1 MLFKTKLTNAMLV
14 FMVFMCLW
22 QLDVSVL
29 YSLDILDQAGILVLF
44 KLLRIGSIMLPVAF
58 LYVGY
63 VTLKYQIKENVKWMN
78 WIINKYTLGI
88 YGAWSLFI
96 YAVNWTTYGVTGLI
110 TIPGG
115 TTTILYP
122 VYGEWGA
129 LFVNHIKLLIV
140 SIVLTLISSRKISD
154 NYLRSFLT
162 SFSLTFLFTYMI
174 GVLNLKAGTFI
185 YSSQIAVM
193 FFSIFI
199 FFIFVRLSTKIIR
212 ETSQILKR
220 KAKEEQI
227 EINTSGLIH
236 EIGNPLTVVNG
247 YSALLTQN
255 EQLDPRAKGMVN
267 QITVAGSH
275 MSSIITNY
283 DQFIKSGKINR
294 ADTDIME
301 VIQEALVLTSIR
313 IKEKNVIMDLS
324 EQRRMAASM
333 DKDKMRQVFTNLI
346 NNSIEAMEGKERK
359 VIKITIFSKN
369 NEGTIIFADTGAG
382 VAREE
387 WDRIFTPFHTT
398 KDTGMGLGLSISQR
412 ILNSHG
418 GYIEILK
425 SDASGTEF
433 KVSIPLIDYKTFVTG
448 QDMDAK

>member
-1 MLFKTKLTNAMLV
+1 
-14 FMVFMCLW
+14 
-22 QLDVSVL
+22 
-29 YSLDILDQAGILVLF
+29 
-44 KLLRIGSIMLPVAF
+44 
-58 LYVGY
+58 
-63 VTLKYQIKENVKWMN
+63 
-78 WIINKYTLGI
+78 
-88 YGAWSLFI
+88 
-96 YAVNWTTYGVTGLI
+96 
-110 TIPGG
+110 
-115 TTTILYP
+115 
-122 VYGEWGA
+122 
-129 LFVNHIKLLIV
+129 
-140 SIVLTLISSRKISD
+140 
-154 NYLRSFLT
+154 
-162 SFSLTFLFTYMI
+162 
-174 GVLNLKAGTFI
+174 
-185 YSSQIAVM
+185 
-193 FFSIFI
+193 
-199 FFIFVRLSTKIIR
+199 
-212 ETSQILKR
+212 
-220 KAKEEQI
+220 
-227 EINTSGLIH
+227 
-236 EIGNPLTVVNG
+236 
-247 YSALLTQN
+247 
-255 EQLDPRAKGMVN
+255 
-267 QITVAGSH
+267 